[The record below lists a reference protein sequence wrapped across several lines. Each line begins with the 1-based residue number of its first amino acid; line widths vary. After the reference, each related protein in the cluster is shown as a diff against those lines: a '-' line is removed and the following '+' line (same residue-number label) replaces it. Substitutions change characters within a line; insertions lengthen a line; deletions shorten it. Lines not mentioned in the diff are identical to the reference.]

1 MRPLLK
7 GRNADEETGPS
18 VGRGSVIRTRDPLLP
33 KKGEFLEKSGGIP
46 TVASPFTPRRV
57 NGLAH
62 ESERARDLSAYRE
75 AAPWAA

>member
-33 KKGEFLEKSGGIP
+33 KKGSFSKNQAEFRQLLVRSRHG
-46 TVASPFTPRRV
+46 ASM
-57 NGLAH
+57 G
-62 ESERARDLSAYRE
+62 
-75 AAPWAA
+75 